1 MLRFRSRNREK
12 HIFHS
17 QWGKNML
24 GKIFIKTLATETLDD
39 QTGDINGNGVM
50 PFAVRRK
57 LKRQLSQFGCKIIEI
72 LRSPELGADILFV
85 HRIVHQIKAA
95 RHSHR
100 LS

>member
-1 MLRFRSRNREK
+1 
-12 HIFHS
+12 
-17 QWGKNML
+17 ML

-39 QTGDINGNGVM
+39 QTGDGNGVI

-57 LKRQLSQFGCKIIEI
+57 LKRQLSQFGCEIIEI
-72 LRSPELGADILFV
+72 LRSPEIGADILFV

>member
-1 MLRFRSRNREK
+1 
-12 HIFHS
+12 
-17 QWGKNML
+17 ML

-39 QTGDINGNGVM
+39 QTGDINGNGNGVM